1 MKNHQLS
8 QENKQLQ
15 QRILA
20 LETQLS
26 EQKVCLT
33 IKRKQ
38 SLKSPT
44 KSPH

>member
-1 MKNHQLS
+1 MKKHPLN

-26 EQKVCLT
+26 EQKKCA
-33 IKRKQ
+33 
-38 SLKSPT
+38 
-44 KSPH
+44 